1 MEPIEDFIWG
11 DIEDMLYKYRD
22 GVNGVLLDSFEK
34 SKALANEIIENAEA
48 ELKRCGEEKQRL
60 IRHVQKG
67 IFTDGE
73 VESAMS
79 NIREREEHWQN
90 ELTNARLLLHDSDA
104 IWNDFRE
111 KLEAVTRMYDW
122 GGIWFLSD
130 EQKKSVLNAL
140 VEEFILGPAGEIEI
154 RYKLPVTEKQLRD
167 TVASMLSIDKGRG
180 LGG

>member
-1 MEPIEDFIWG
+1 
-11 DIEDMLYKYRD
+11 MLYKYRD
-22 GVNGVLLDSFEK
+22 GANGVLLDSFEK

-60 IRHVQKG
+60 IRQVQKG

-90 ELTNARLLLHDSDA
+90 ELTNARLLQHDSDA

-111 KLEAVTRMYDW
+111 KLEAITRLYDW

-140 VEEFILGPAGEIEI
+140 VEEFILGPVGEIEI
-154 RYKLPVTEKQLRD
+154 RYKLPVTEKQLQD